1 MSSIFQYCDEER
13 KLFYQEL
20 PLGVDPDLGDSRGSM
35 ETVESL
41 QPLEESLQPP
51 KESHQ
56 PLEESSQLDQDKW
69 IEEMDAV

>member
-35 ETVESL
+35 ETLESH
-41 QPLEESLQPP
+41 QPP